1 MHGLKL
7 VGGKLVGRELVVAE
21 VGDVV
26 GGDALVHEGSKLLGG
41 SPAGVAVV
49 HEERKDRREPLGPGL
64 CL

>member
-26 GGDALVHEGSKLLGG
+26 GGDALVHEGGKLLGG

-49 HEERKDRREPLGPGL
+49 DKERKDRREPLGPGL
-64 CL
+64 CF